1 MQRRNVGNGDIIALS
16 IDWQENEYKE
26 NGYKENE
33 YKETEIIYDDWRN
46 NTTKKVHLKSG
57 ERGTYLDGLQVSK
70 ECNLAYTE
78 HIQDRAHDGPNL

>member
-33 YKETEIIYDDWRN
+33 YKETEIIYDD
-46 NTTKKVHLKSG
+46 
-57 ERGTYLDGLQVSK
+57 
-70 ECNLAYTE
+70 
-78 HIQDRAHDGPNL
+78 